1 MSESTDENESTAA
14 PEPES
19 KDMVLRVGAGSN
31 ASATASALAHAIYE
45 GKNVVLRAIGA
56 GAVNQTVKALAI
68 ANSFVGSRG
77 FSLTYRPGF
86 DVVTM
91 PDGTKVTA
99 MVHKVFVT

>member
-1 MSESTDENESTAA
+1 MSESTAENETPAEA
-14 PEPES
+14 ES
-19 KDMVLRVGAGSN
+19 RDIVLRVSAGSN
-31 ASATASALAHAIYE
+31 ASATASALSHAIYE

-77 FSLTYRPGF
+77 FSLSYRPGF
-86 DVVTM
+86 DEVIM

-99 MVHKVFVT
+99 MVHKVIVN